1 MKIFI
6 TTILLLFGTIFL
18 NPLYAQNEAD
28 DEYNIDVSET
38 EDGYIT
44 DPFNNGHRS
53 APMLTPCTISYR
65 NGVTIFSIEGTVNI
79 VSYEIWGIDGEI
91 CLGVYNDERLF
102 LDVLYSNKGEYI
114 VVFTTAD
121 KKYKGYIWLQ

>member
-18 NPLYAQNEAD
+18 NPLYAHNEAD
-28 DEYNIDVSET
+28 DEYNIEVSET

-65 NGVTIFSIEGTVNI
+65 NGVTIYSDEGTVDI
-79 VSYEIWGIDGEI
+79 VSYEIWSDDGEA
-91 CLGVYNDERLF
+91 CLGTFSDERQFINALF
-102 LDVLYSNKGEYI
+102 ANKGEYI
-114 VVFTTAD
+114 VVFTTID
-121 KKYKGYIWLQ
+121 KKYTGYIWLE

>member
-18 NPLYAQNEAD
+18 NPLYAHNEAD
-28 DEYNIDVSET
+28 DEYNIEVSET

-79 VSYEIWGIDGEI
+79 VSYEIWNVNGET
-91 CLGVYNDERLF
+91 CHGVYPAERQFINALF
-102 LDVLYSNKGEYI
+102 ANKGEYI
-114 VVFTTAD
+114 VVFTTTD
-121 KKYKGYIWLQ
+121 KKYTGYIWLE